1 MLNNS
6 KDRIEKISFF
16 LKNKNF
22 NDAKYIVDQL
32 ISEQPNNVDFLNI
45 LGIIFLETEKYLEA
59 EKIFKKILDY
69 NLNSFEAYYNLGIL
83 NQKLLK
89 FSNAIEYYLKAH
101 KLNKNNYSLLNK
113 IALSYL
119 KIEDLNNSIKF
130 YKESIKINKLN
141 LDAYN
146 NLGKIYLDHLGDIN
160 RAVYNFSCAIQ
171 INPKIEYLH
180 RNLGKA
186 YNVAGDFD
194 KAKISLNTSI
204 LLNSRY
210 SEAYWDLGDT
220 HSQLYEFRMA
230 KENLFKALELDE
242 EFNQSK
248 NRYKILRAI
257 GAYYMRVRDFDNS
270 LIFFDKSLEIK
281 KNYYDTYS
289 NLLFTY
295 NYLEKFSNEKYTQI
309 LKNFNNNIE
318 KFNINSPI
326 KIIKDNQDKL
336 NIGFVSGDFTNHPV
350 GYFLEKTLLELKDK
364 VNLFAYSNSFSE
376 TELTKVIKKYFV
388 KWNTIL
394 GKKSEDIITLIRNDK
409 IDILFDLSG
418 HTKNNILPL
427 FENRLAPIQA
437 SWIGYLA
444 STGLKNMDYLIADK
458 IICSGDNVEFF
469 TENLWKMPN
478 IWNCYSPPNF
488 KIEINKISSFER
500 KGFITFGSFNNYLK
514 YNNNLIKTWSGILN
528 NVNNSKILLIYKG
541 IDSAE
546 IKESIINNFLK
557 FGVSKDKI
565 ILKGFMERENLFEMY
580 NDVDIALDPFP
591 YNGGSTSFEAS
602 WMGCPLLTKKGT
614 TFLSRCGESIN
625 TNLNME
631 EMIANNESDYI
642 NKAIEIANNKEAL
655 LKLRNKLLSNCR
667 KSNLFDFKLFSEN
680 FYQMLLDMKKIY
692 LEKYYANV

>member
-1 MLNNS
+1 MLNNF

-22 NDAKYIVDQL
+22 DDAKYIVDQL
-32 ISEQPNNVDFLNI
+32 ISEHPNNVDFLNI
-45 LGIIFLETEKYLEA
+45 LGIIFLETEKYLDA

-69 NLNSFEAYYNLGIL
+69 NSNSFEAYYNLGIL

-89 FSNAIEYYLKAH
+89 FNYAIEYYLKAYT
-101 KLNKNNYSLLNK
+101 LNKNNYSLLNK

-119 KIEDLNNSIKF
+119 KIEDFNNSIKF

-146 NLGKIYLDHLGDIN
+146 NLGKIYLDYLGDIN
-160 RAVYNFSCAIQ
+160 LAIYNFSCAIQ
-171 INPKIEYLH
+171 INPKIDYLH

-186 YNVAGDFD
+186 YNVVGDFD

-204 LLNSRY
+204 VLNPRY

-220 HSQLYEFRMA
+220 NSQLYEFGQA

-257 GAYYMRVRDFDNS
+257 GSYYMRVRDPVNA
-270 LIFFDKSLEIK
+270 LIFLDKSLKIK
-281 KNYYDTYS
+281 KDYYDAYS

-309 LKNFNNNIE
+309 LNNFNHNIE
-318 KFNINSPI
+318 RLNINSPI
-326 KIIKDNQDKL
+326 KIVKDNQHKL

-364 VNLFAYSNSFSE
+364 VNLFAYSNSLSE
-376 TELTKVIKKYFV
+376 TELTKVIRKYFF
-388 KWNTIL
+388 KWNTII

-427 FENRLAPIQA
+427 FENRLAPIQV

-444 STGLKNMDYLIADK
+444 STGLTNMDYLITDK
-458 IICSGDNVEFF
+458 IIYSKENVEFF
-469 TENLWKMPN
+469 TENLWTMPN
-478 IWNCYSPPNF
+478 IWNSYSPPNF
-488 KIEINKISSFER
+488 KIEIRSVH
-500 KGFITFGSFNNYLK
+500 
-514 YNNNLIKTWSGILN
+514 LN
-528 NVNNSKILLIYKG
+528 EK
-541 IDSAE
+541 DS
-546 IKESIINNFLK
+546 
-557 FGVSKDKI
+557 
-565 ILKGFMERENLFEMY
+565 
-580 NDVDIALDPFP
+580 
-591 YNGGSTSFEAS
+591 
-602 WMGCPLLTKKGT
+602 
-614 TFLSRCGESIN
+614 
-625 TNLNME
+625 
-631 EMIANNESDYI
+631 
-642 NKAIEIANNKEAL
+642 
-655 LKLRNKLLSNCR
+655 
-667 KSNLFDFKLFSEN
+667 
-680 FYQMLLDMKKIY
+680 
-692 LEKYYANV
+692 